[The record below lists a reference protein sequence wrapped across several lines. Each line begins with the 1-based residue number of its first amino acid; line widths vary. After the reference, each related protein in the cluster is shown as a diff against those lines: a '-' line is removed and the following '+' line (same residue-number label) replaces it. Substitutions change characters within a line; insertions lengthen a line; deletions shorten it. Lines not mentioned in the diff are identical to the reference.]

1 MLHGK
6 RILLIVA
13 GGIAA
18 FKSLELIRRLRERG
32 ASVHCVL
39 TEAGAKF
46 VTPLSLQALSED
58 RVYSDMFSL
67 TDESEM
73 GHIQLSRDADLLV
86 VAPATANILARM
98 AGGLADDLAATV
110 LLATDKPVL
119 AAPAMNVRMWTHA
132 ATVANVET
140 LKKRGV
146 TFIGPND
153 GAMACNEHGPGRMSE
168 PEEIVAA
175 IETMLTAERPLAGK
189 RALVTSGPT
198 REAIDPVR
206 YISNHSSGKQGHAIA
221 AALARLG
228 ADVTLVSGPVAV
240 ADPSGLRTVH
250 VELAD
255 QMLAACLAAGA
266 VDVAVCAAAVA
277 DWKAA
282 RPANAKIKKKAGAP
296 PPPSSLPPIPT
307 SWRPCR
313 SPGRSVRRW
322 SWALPPRPRTWSAN
336 AIDKRNRKGCD
347 WIVANDVSPA
357 TGTFGGERN
366 TVHLISEKGV
376 EDWPTLAKDDVALP
390 SGRTH
395 RASSRPAAIGRS
407 CGVTEDDEG
416 RMNGVESV
424 EIEVMRLPHGRDLAL
439 PDYATAAA
447 AGADLLAAI
456 DGDIELGPLDRR
468 IVPTGISL
476 ALPVGFEAQVR
487 PRSGLAAK
495 NGDHR
500 GQRTG
505 HHRCRLSRRSG
516 RDPDQSQPGA
526 VQDHARHA
534 NCTTDHCATRPGG
547 LARSR
552 RTRRDGARRR
562 RLRIDGCRPVTDG
575 SVRRA

>member
-32 ASVHCVL
+32 AAVRCVV

-58 RVYSDMFSL
+58 RVYTDMFSL

-132 ATVANVET
+132 ATVANVEM

-146 TFIGPND
+146 TFVGPND

-168 PEEIVAA
+168 PAEIVAA
-175 IETMLTAERPLAGK
+175 IEALLTKDQPLAGK

-228 ADVTLVSGPVAV
+228 AQVTLVSGPVAV
-240 ADPSGLRTVH
+240 ADPPGVRTLH
-250 VELAD
+250 VDSAD
-255 QMLAACLAAGA
+255 QMLAACLAAGDL
-266 VDVAVCAAAVA
+266 DVAVCAAAVA
-277 DWKAA
+277 DWKVT
-282 RPANAKIKKKAGAP
+282 RPAGAKIKKKAGAQP
-296 PPPSSLPPIPT
+296 PPLELSPNPDILATLSKPGPR
-307 SWRPCR
+307 RP
-313 SPGRSVRRW
+313 
-322 SWALPPRPRTWSAN
+322 ALVVGFAAETENLVAN
-336 AIDKRNRKGCD
+336 AIDKRGRKGCD

-366 TVHLISEKGV
+366 TVHLISTAGA
-376 EDWPTLAKDDVALP
+376 EDWPTLSKDEVAN
-390 SGRTH
+390 R
-395 RASSRPAAIGRS
+395 
-407 CGVTEDDEG
+407 
-416 RMNGVESV
+416 
-424 EIEVMRLPHGRDLAL
+424 
-439 PDYATAAA
+439 
-447 AGADLLAAI
+447 LAA
-456 DGDIELGPLDRR
+456 R
-468 IVPTGISL
+468 IALHL
-476 ALPVGFEAQVR
+476 AR
-487 PRSGLAAK
+487 PRSAEAAE
-495 NGDHR
+495 
-500 GQRTG
+500 
-505 HHRCRLSRRSG
+505 
-516 RDPDQSQPGA
+516 
-526 VQDHARHA
+526 
-534 NCTTDHCATRPGG
+534 
-547 LARSR
+547 
-552 RTRRDGARRR
+552 
-562 RLRIDGCRPVTDG
+562 
-575 SVRRA
+575 